1 MQALDLPCNPSLDR
15 RLPDPSAMPE
25 HYSPIHHSLEN
36 NTEGESI
43 KENCV
48 KSANDENG
56 NSNVV
61 VTRRERPSRA
71 CTQRAAAKLQA
82 AAEAEAE
89 RKRKKKREKLTAR
102 PLLNVKMEFSAEEFE
117 TALIIPNNTL
127 AEIHMPLLK
136 AIPPVTRMALNHSTW
151 ITVLCR
157 KLRDWWHW
165 VAEGDL
171 PIVASHGTEVEA
183 YNTLDPGIRVVILK
197 ALCDIRVEQEDIRNH
212 IDDSLKHGV
221 QLSTFRKERLGGNS
235 YGVSYWYEDDPIIGH
250 RLYREIRNVEVK
262 KGRGKNMPPVP
273 HSSYQWETVATN
285 LDEFLNVSVFGIV
298 SFEETANM
306 HLCQLHVRVKNQDA
320 MEKLF
325 SSKNRT
331 EVSVGEKLK
340 NYMLP
345 EIEKV
350 HKVRK
355 EKLLKKQHRQALMLD
370 NMIGMDA
377 IAAGRSLRDRKPVT
391 YTFDDYDRSINEAIK
406 VTKQNKQSPEHF
418 DGGDPLMKHELS
430 RNGRL
435 DVTSQHS
442 QNLTFSAVSP
452 NSPDDD
458 DDDGDDDG
466 EFYED
471 HKTETLD
478 RSDRR
483 RQKPERYSVK
493 DYVEAVSDIE
503 ADFDSDDD
511 IVGEVVYDDEYLK
524 RRKRRKMSSSSEG
537 DEEYHWDEENHEEEE
552 EEEEEDDILS
562 SSEDSDAPRRTKAL
576 PGRTRRETKLRS
588 VGDLKSGLRRSKR
601 ATRNRINY
609 KQYEMS
615 ESDNDQTK
623 PEKSNVPDEPSYSS
637 GGVEFSTGMQ
647 DSDEKISN
655 QEDVHA
661 DQLIEVQQPEVVEEK
676 PPIPPEQ
683 ENHEDEDVEMVSQR
697 GFLDLNELAPGS
709 GCDDGPNSMKDEDRD
724 GF

>member
-1 MQALDLPCNPSLDR
+1 MQALDLPCNPSR
-15 RLPDPSAMPE
+15 RPDPSAMPE
-25 HYSPIHHSLEN
+25 HYSPIHSPDHHSLEN
-36 NTEGESI
+36 NTEGKSI
-43 KENCV
+43 KENYV
-48 KSANDENG
+48 KSANDNNG
-56 NSNVV
+56 NSNV

-71 CTQRAAAKLQA
+71 CTERAGAKLQA

-89 RKRKKKREKLTAR
+89 RKKKRREKLTARLLKNESEEEDGYRDSDEEENGEEDGSNSLTHLQSSRAITPLLGEPEASQLPRWNTRSMWQLASILNFLNVFR

-127 AEIHMPLLK
+127 AEIHMPMLK
-136 AIPPVTRMALNHSTW
+136 
-151 ITVLCR
+151 
-157 KLRDWWHW
+157 
-165 VAEGDL
+165 
-171 PIVASHGTEVEA
+171 
-183 YNTLDPGIRVVILK
+183 
-197 ALCDIRVEQEDIRNH
+197 
-212 IDDSLKHGV
+212 
-221 QLSTFRKERLGGNS
+221 
-235 YGVSYWYEDDPIIGH
+235 
-250 RLYREIRNVEVK
+250 
-262 KGRGKNMPPVP
+262 
-273 HSSYQWETVATN
+273 
-285 LDEFLNVSVFGIV
+285 
-298 SFEETANM
+298 
-306 HLCQLHVRVKNQDA
+306 
-320 MEKLF
+320 
-325 SSKNRT
+325 
-331 EVSVGEKLK
+331 
-340 NYMLP
+340 
-345 EIEKV
+345 
-350 HKVRK
+350 RK

-418 DGGDPLMKHELS
+418 DGGDPPMKHELS

-452 NSPDDD
+452 ISPYEDDVDDD
-458 DDDGDDDG
+458 DDDEG

-483 RQKPERYSVK
+483 KQRHERYSVK

-552 EEEEEDDILS
+552 EEEEDDILS
-562 SSEDSDAPRRTKAL
+562 SSEDSDAPRHTKAL

-588 VGDLKSGLRRSKR
+588 VGDLKSGLRRSKM

-623 PEKSNVPDEPSYSS
+623 TEKSNVPNEPSYSN
-637 GGVEFSTGMQ
+637 GGAEFSTGMQ

-661 DQLIEVQQPEVVEEK
+661 DQLIEVQQSEVVEEK

-683 ENHEDEDVEMVSQR
+683 ENHGDEDVEMVSQR

-709 GCDDGPNSMKDEDRD
+709 GCDDGPNSVRDDDRD